1 MVNLYEAFGCKDKEE
16 LYQKVKSK
24 DESVMELTDFL
35 DYAKDT
41 LERKTPL
48 LNQPEN
54 VVGFLNHIIEPN
66 KDEIFFLFLD
76 SKSRLTN
83 FERASADA
91 SMKEVLKEA
100 LSNSSR
106 NCILAFAEDIDTKKK
121 HYFERALKLFD
132 YSVVDKMAYREKEQA
147 YFSSRTEKLYDID
160 DVKVKKRE
168 FSIYQEP
175 LPKYEGYQEFVEF
188 YLEKE
193 IIGLHV
199 TQHEKRVKKD
209 LKLAFQNKIQE
220 ESGLLLLDENQ
231 KILSIEKLSLGTV
244 NASLMP
250 PKNIYDK
257 ILKNEKVK
265 SFIVFHNHP
274 SGDNQPSNQDK
285 VITRKLLEISKIM
298 DVEFADH
305 FILAKHG
312 VYSFAE
318 DSMGEFE
325 FNCKGYNDYLME
337 KYRDFFEE
345 MEAMANEEEM
355 EFSL

>member
-35 DYAKDT
+35 EYAKDT
-41 LERKTPL
+41 LERKPPL
-48 LNQPEN
+48 LNQPEK
-54 VVGFLNHIIEPN
+54 VVEFLNHIIKPN

-91 SMKEVLKEA
+91 PMKEVLKEA
-100 LSNSSR
+100 LSNSSK
-106 NCILAFAEDIDTKKK
+106 NCVLVFSEDVDRQKIKN
-121 HYFERALKLFD
+121 FERIIDLFN
-132 YSVVDKMAYREKEQA
+132 YPVVDKMEYREKEQA
-147 YFSSRTEKLYDID
+147 YFSLRTQKLYDID
-160 DVKVKKRE
+160 LGKVKKRE

-175 LPKYEGYQEFVEF
+175 FPKYEGYQEFVEF

-193 IIGLHV
+193 IIGLNV
-199 TQHEKRVKKD
+199 TQHEKQIKKD

-220 ESGLLLLDENQ
+220 EAGLLLLDKNQ

-244 NASLMP
+244 DVSLMP
-250 PKNIYDK
+250 PKNVYDK
-257 ILKNEKVK
+257 ILKNEQAS
-265 SFIVFHNHP
+265 SFIIFHNHP
-274 SGDNQPSNQDK
+274 SGEYHPSDQDK
-285 VITRKLLEISKIM
+285 SITRRLLEISKIM

-318 DSMGEFE
+318 DSLGEFE
-325 FNCKGYNDYLME
+325 FNCDGYNDYLME